1 MLRLPAFA
9 QSDMVASYTRKLTTA
24 DARSE
29 YEFITKVILSKM
41 AVDLAIEKVNAEGQN
56 LLAQIE
62 MLRECRDFA
71 NKITTNFQTSDNV
84 ERTWNSVTGVNDITK
99 LEPVL
104 CDLGDEIKTADKR
117 IAELRDKLTA
127 DESSL
132 ADADEDAT
140 LARNAVA
147 KARENFD
154 RAASREER
162 DEWRAKIP
170 ELEDKAN
177 AAATRAKEIRGRV
190 DSTRAGIATWI
201 GIANAK
207 RGNAFR
213 FRTAADNAAAKA
225 QQVEVPEIRA
235 ALAATE
241 RRVAAAKEAERLRA
255 LRERLQRT
263 VCRDC
268 RFWEPFG
275 DDPTRGPCH
284 ALPPSTGTGSNLS
297 GAVLSEPHI
306 VLATNWC
313 GKGEPLPTADKSRKA
328 APVLA

>member
-1 MLRLPAFA
+1 MTDEPETENTAPETEAEPAII
-9 QSDMVASYTRKLTTA
+9 VPVVTRIERAAPDAEDTKPAA
-24 DARSE
+24 D
-29 YEFITKVILSKM
+29 
-41 AVDLAIEKVNAEGQN
+41 
-56 LLAQIE
+56 
-62 MLRECRDFA
+62 
-71 NKITTNFQTSDNV
+71 
-84 ERTWNSVTGVNDITK
+84 
-99 LEPVL
+99 EPVF
-104 CDLGDEIKTADKR
+104 LGIPRHAWRQLTASAFDAEQRAKAAAAEAEDADKR
-117 IAELRDKLTA
+117 LAGLRDKLTA

-190 DSTRAGIATWI
+190 DSTRAGIATWT

-225 QQVEVPEIRA
+225 QQAEVPEIRA
-235 ALAATE
+235 ALAAAE

-255 LRERLQRT
+255 LRERIPHT

-275 DDPTRGPCH
+275 DDPTKGPCH
-284 ALPPSTGTGSNLS
+284 ALPPSTGTGSNFS
-297 GAVLSEPHI
+297 GATISEPHI

-313 GKGEPLPTADKSRKA
+313 GKGEPLPTADKPRKA

>member
-1 MLRLPAFA
+1 MTTENENATPETEAEPAIVIPVVTKIEPA
-9 QSDMVASYTRKLTTA
+9 AP
-24 DARSE
+24 DAE
-29 YEFITKVILSKM
+29 APKP
-41 AVDLAIEKVNAEGQN
+41 AAA
-56 LLAQIE
+56 
-62 MLRECRDFA
+62 
-71 NKITTNFQTSDNV
+71 
-84 ERTWNSVTGVNDITK
+84 
-99 LEPVL
+99 EPVF
-104 CDLGDEIKTADKR
+104 LGIPRHAWRQLTASAFDAEQRAKAAAAEAEDAER
-117 IAELRDKLTA
+117 RLAELRDKLTA

-132 ADADEDAT
+132 ATADEDAT

-177 AAATRAKEIRGRV
+177 AAATRAKEIRNRV
-190 DSTRAGIATWI
+190 DSTRAGIATWT

-225 QQVEVPEIRA
+225 QQMEVPEIRA
-235 ALAATE
+235 VLAAAE
-241 RRVAAAKEAERLRA
+241 RMAAAAKEAERLRA
-255 LRERLQRT
+255 LRERLPHT

-275 DDPTRGPCH
+275 DDPTKGPCH
-284 ALPPSTGTGSNLS
+284 AMPPSTGTGSNLS
-297 GAVLSEPHI
+297 GATFSEPRI
-306 VLATNWC
+306 VLADGWC
-313 GKGEPLPTADKSRKA
+313 GKGEPIKQPSK
-328 APVLA
+328 

>member
-1 MLRLPAFA
+1 MTAEPETENTAPETEAEPAIIVPVVTRIEHAAPDAEAAKPAAAEPVFLGIPRHA
-9 QSDMVASYTRKLTTA
+9 WRQLTASAFDAEQRAKAAAA
-24 DARSE
+24 DAE
-29 YEFITKVILSKM
+29 
-41 AVDLAIEKVNAEGQN
+41 D
-56 LLAQIE
+56 
-62 MLRECRDFA
+62 
-71 NKITTNFQTSDNV
+71 
-84 ERTWNSVTGVNDITK
+84 
-99 LEPVL
+99 
-104 CDLGDEIKTADKR
+104 ADKR
-117 IAELRDKLTA
+117 LAALRDKLTA

-132 ADADEDAT
+132 ADADEDAA

-177 AAATRAKEIRGRV
+177 AAATRAKEIRNRV
-190 DSTRAGIATWI
+190 DSTRGGITTWT
-201 GIANAK
+201 GVANAK
-207 RGNAFR
+207 RGPAFR

-235 ALAATE
+235 AVDAAE

-255 LRERLQRT
+255 LRERILHT

-275 DDPTRGPCH
+275 DDPTKGPCH
-284 ALPPSTGTGSNLS
+284 AMPPSTGAGSNFS
-297 GAVLSEPHI
+297 GATLSEPHI
-306 VLATNWC
+306 VLASNWC
-313 GKGEPLPTADKSRKA
+313 GKGEPLPAADKPRKA